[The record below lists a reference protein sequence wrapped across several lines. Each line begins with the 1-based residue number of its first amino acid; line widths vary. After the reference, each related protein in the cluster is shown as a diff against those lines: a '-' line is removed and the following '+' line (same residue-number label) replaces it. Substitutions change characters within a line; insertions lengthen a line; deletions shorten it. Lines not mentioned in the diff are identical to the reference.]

1 MIKISK
7 ATIFLLSVTLLHF
20 SFLKAQEQN
29 PDVFRIAFGS
39 CNKVDLPNPFWED
52 MASRD
57 PDLFIWGGDVIYAD
71 TEDMSKMEEMYTVQK
86 SNPAY
91 SNFIANTEILGTWDD
106 HDYGI
111 NDGGAAYAKKQE
123 SQNLFLDFLD
133 VPKDAP
139 SRKREG
145 VYNSKTYSKAG
156 KSIKVIVLDTRYF
169 RTQLEASADPDKR
182 YEPHRTKNGTV
193 LGKKQWKWFKEELSE
208 KTDYTIIM
216 SSIQL
221 LSAEHGFETWGNFPK
236 EVKRFIKA
244 VKRSKATAV
253 LVLSGDRHIS
263 EFSKKDMKDL
273 AYPLIDFTSSGL
285 THSYTA
291 YNGEPNKYRVGEV
304 VSVRSYGLV
313 DIKLNSSIIGMK
325 IIGIDGEILGEMQQE
340 Y

>member
-7 ATIFLLSVTLLHF
+7 TNIFLLSITLFNF
-20 SFLKAQEQN
+20 SFSEAQERN
-29 PDVFRIAFGS
+29 INLFRIAFGS
-39 CNKVDLPNPFWED
+39 CNKVDLANPFWED
-52 MASRD
+52 MGNRD

-71 TEDMSKMEEMYTVQK
+71 TEDMSNMEEMYTVQK
-86 SNPAY
+86 RNPAY
-91 SNFIANTEILGTWDD
+91 KNFIANTEVLGTWDD

-111 NDGGAAYAKKQE
+111 NDGGADYAKKRQ
-123 SQNLFLDFLD
+123 SQNLFLDFLGVAD
-133 VPKDAP
+133 DAP
-139 SRKREG
+139 SRNREG
-145 VYNSKTYSKAG
+145 VYNSKTYVKAG

-169 RTQLEASADPDKR
+169 RTPLNASADPNKR
-182 YEPHRTKNGTV
+182 YEPRRKKNGTI
-193 LGKKQWKWFKEELSE
+193 LGEQQWQWFKEELSE
-208 KTDYTIIM
+208 KTDFTIIM

-244 VKRSKATAV
+244 VKRSKANAV

-263 EFSKKDMKDL
+263 EFSKKNMKDL

-291 YNGEPNKYRVGEV
+291 YNGEPNRYRVGKV

-313 DIKLNSSIIGMK
+313 DIDLNLNTVDMK
-325 IIGIDGEILGEMQQE
+325 IIGTEGEILGEIQQE